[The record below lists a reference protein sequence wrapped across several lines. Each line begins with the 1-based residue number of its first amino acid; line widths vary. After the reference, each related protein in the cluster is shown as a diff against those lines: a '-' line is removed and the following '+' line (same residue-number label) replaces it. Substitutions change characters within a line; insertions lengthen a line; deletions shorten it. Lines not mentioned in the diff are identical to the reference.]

1 MSIEKL
7 NKSAILAAVLVAAAS
22 GTQAATLDFTEVGA
36 SGIVPATVINL
47 SNATLTSFGDDMFIG
62 APGAFGET
70 NALGI
75 VCASP
80 AGNNGCEEDLQIS
93 FVSSVMNL
101 MFESFGAS
109 QGDNVTVSAFS
120 GATLLGSLVVTTDTS
135 IDFSAFGAIDRLT
148 FIDNSTAAGIGWG
161 DFSFN
166 TNAVPEPGSFAL
178 LGLALGGLGFM
189 GRRKRS

>member
-1 MSIEKL
+1 M
-7 NKSAILAAVLVAAAS
+7 AVRAL
-22 GTQAATLDFTEVGA
+22 GTADAW
-36 SGIVPATVINL
+36 
-47 SNATLTSFGDDMFIG
+47 LTSFGDDMFIG